1 MNAQGL
7 SGARPTVLSHKGG
20 MFQLQ
25 FGNGAMGRNEVA
37 ALMGK
42 LQKEKIVKFAAET
55 P

>member
-1 MNAQGL
+1 
-7 SGARPTVLSHKGG
+7 

-25 FGNGAMGRNEVA
+25 FGTTAMGRNEVA
-37 ALMGK
+37 ALMTR